1 MLAGVSGHRLLL
13 CEAALGTGDR
23 RLGDHLVSVVLSNA
37 DNGVVVDFLIDRL
50 HGLPDAIDGAVIL
63 ACAQIAYRRLSR
75 SSRAV
80 PAASGVIEVP
90 FIESRTKVF
99 APKLAA

>member
-1 MLAGVSGHRLLL
+1 
-13 CEAALGTGDR
+13 
-23 RLGDHLVSVVLSNA
+23 LVSVVLSDA

-50 HGLPDAIDGAVIL
+50 RGLPDAIDGAVIL
-63 ACAQIAYRRLSR
+63 ACARTAYRGLSR

-80 PAASGVIEVP
+80 PATTGVIEVP

-99 APKLAA
+99 ASKLAA